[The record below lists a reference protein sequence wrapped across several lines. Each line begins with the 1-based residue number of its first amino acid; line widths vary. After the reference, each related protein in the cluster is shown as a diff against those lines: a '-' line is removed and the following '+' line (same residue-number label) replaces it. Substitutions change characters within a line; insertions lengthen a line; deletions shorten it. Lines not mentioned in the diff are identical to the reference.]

1 MKVYHQKIT
10 TIRKEQHKKLKKS
23 CPFGTAPFCFK
34 ECSFYIEYLDN
45 QVFILL

>member
-23 CPFGTAPFCFK
+23 CPFGTAPFNFCYVSLFT
-34 ECSFYIEYLDN
+34 L
-45 QVFILL
+45 V